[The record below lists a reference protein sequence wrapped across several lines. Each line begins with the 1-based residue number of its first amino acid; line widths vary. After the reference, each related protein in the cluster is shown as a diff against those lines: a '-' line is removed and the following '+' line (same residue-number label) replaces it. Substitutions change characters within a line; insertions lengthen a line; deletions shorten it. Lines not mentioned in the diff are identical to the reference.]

1 MCAGPCELIGYGDMC
16 CPQGQDCQGVY
27 DDGVC
32 HCSYDCHEHGDC
44 CIDTDLS
51 CRCSHGELRL
61 VGGDTPYEGRVEIC
75 IDNEWSSIC
84 DIGDNNYY
92 YWNNY
97 EASVACRQLGFLG
110 SGKR

>member
-1 MCAGPCELIGYGDMC
+1 MHVHYLLTTVDINCLTSTDSIDIAPLILANLK
-16 CPQGQDCQGVY
+16 
-27 DDGVC
+27 
-32 HCSYDCHEHGDC
+32 
-44 CIDTDLS
+44 LS
-51 CRCSHGELRL
+51 MFTGKPELRL

-84 DIGDNNYY
+84 DIGDNYYY

-97 EASVACRQLGFLG
+97 EASVACRQLGYLG